1 MIGRWNVVDPLG
13 EKYHSITPYN
23 YTDNNPINNIDP
35 NGMETYYG
43 DDAKNLLISLQQ
55 AMGII
60 YKNDE
65 EKEKDS
71 EQPVNFFRPTKKRSY
86 TEKV

>member
-1 MIGRWNVVDPLG
+1 
-13 EKYHSITPYN
+13 
-23 YTDNNPINNIDP
+23 
-35 NGMETYYG
+35 METYYG